1 MSLYGA
7 LFSGVS
13 ALNAQSQAMGM
24 ISDNI
29 ANVSTIGYKRS
40 EAAFASMVTA
50 QGRSTAYSPGG
61 VRASTLQRID
71 QQGIIQSS
79 KSSTDIA
86 ISGNGFFVVK
96 NSITDG
102 LQSSYYTRA
111 GQFSENAQ
119 GYLTSPSGQYLMGWP
134 VDQNGNIASGS
145 GDLSSLRPVDV
156 AFLGGITRPTTA
168 AEVALTLNA
177 KETPYVYP
185 LSNPVSQNPHFNR
198 ALRVYDALGEAQDIS
213 MRFFHTTS
221 PTATAAGTVKLSET
235 GNLMDTFPNIAS
247 TATYNSSVA
256 VPAPG
261 DLASVAPG
269 VTNGDTFILH
279 MNGESRTIAVDPSWT
294 MADFA
299 NAINMQFSG
308 TPASVVGDQ
317 LQLNANTSIR
327 IAQGGSQPMTEAN
340 INALGLGFVT
350 QARDPVTFEITAGAN
365 PAQTVSITDADTA
378 ASLVAK
384 INNLP
389 GLNAQFDAD
398 GRLVI
403 ATNESNIPLTI
414 GGVGGAGQL
423 SVAGLADLGLV
434 ASTYSA
440 PTAPSMLTPL
450 DTTANPQNWWYVEFT
465 SPDGTVLGGGM
476 MNFNGDGSVNS
487 STKPTTVGLNGI
499 NWGNGSST
507 QDISIDITNIGQYSS
522 NYDVIYTEQNGAELG
537 LRTGVTIDAEG
548 FVIAQFSNGENTKLY
563 KLPLATFANP
573 NGLIPKTGNIYQS
586 GTESGEYNLR
596 EAGQGSAGLIESSS
610 LEASNVDLADEF
622 SKMIV
627 TQRAYS
633 AGTKVITTSDQM
645 LEELIRLR

>member
-29 ANVSTIGYKRS
+29 ANVSTVGYKRS
-40 EAAFASMVTA
+40 EAAFSSMVTA

-86 ISGNGFFVVK
+86 ISGNGFFIVK
-96 NSITDG
+96 NSINDG
-102 LQSSYYTRA
+102 LQSSFYTRA
-111 GQFSENAQ
+111 GQFSENSQ

-134 VDQNGNIASGS
+134 VDQNGNVASGT

-156 AFLGGITRPTTA
+156 AFLGGLTRPTTA
-168 AEVALTLNA
+168 AEIALTLNA

-185 LSNPVSQNPHFNR
+185 LANPVTQNPHFNR
-198 ALRVYDALGEAQDIS
+198 SLRVYDALGEAQDVN

-221 PTATAAGTVKLSET
+221 PSATAAGTVKLSDV
-235 GNLMDTFPNIAS
+235 GNLMDNFTNITS
-247 TATYNSSVA
+247 TANYTSGVA
-256 VPAPG
+256 IPAPG
-261 DLASVAPG
+261 DLASVAG
-269 VTNGDTFILH
+269 GLNNGDTFVLH
-279 MNGESRTIAVDPSWT
+279 MNGESRTIALNPAWT

-299 NAINMQFSG
+299 NAINTQFAG

-317 LQLNANTSIR
+317 LQLTADTSIR
-327 IAQGGSQPMTEAN
+327 ISQGGSQPVTEAN
-340 INALGLGFVT
+340 LNALGLGFVT
-350 QARDPVTFEITAGAN
+350 QKRDPVTFEITAGTS
-365 PAQTVSITDADTA
+365 PAQIVSINDGDTA
-378 ASLVAK
+378 ANLVSK

-389 GLNAQFDAD
+389 GINAQLDAN

-403 ATNESNIPLTI
+403 AADEANVPLTI

-440 PTAPSMLTPL
+440 PPAPSMLNTL
-450 DTTANPQNWWYVEFT
+450 DGTANPQNWWYVEFT
-465 SPDGTVLGGGM
+465 SPDGTVLNSGM

-487 STKPTTVGLNGI
+487 STKPAVVNLNGI
-499 NWGNGSST
+499 NWGNGSSV
-507 QDISIDITNIGQYSS
+507 QDIAIDITNIGQHSS

-537 LRTGVTIDAEG
+537 LRTGVTIDKEG
-548 FVIAQFSNGENTKLY
+548 FVIAQFSNGMNTKLY
-563 KLPLATFANP
+563 KLPLATFANS
-573 NGLIPKTGNIYQS
+573 NGLIPKTGNIYQA
-586 GTESGEYNLR
+586 GTDSGEYNLR
-596 EAGQGSAGLIESSS
+596 EAGQGSAGVIESSS

-633 AGTKVITTSDQM
+633 AGTKVITTTDQM